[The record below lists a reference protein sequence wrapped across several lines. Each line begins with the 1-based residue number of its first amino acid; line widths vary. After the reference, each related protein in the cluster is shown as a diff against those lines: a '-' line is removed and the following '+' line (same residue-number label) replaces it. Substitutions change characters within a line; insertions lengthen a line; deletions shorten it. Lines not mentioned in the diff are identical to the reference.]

1 MSDIADKI
9 ELIKQ
14 QLPLGV
20 NLVAVSKYHPVEMLQ
35 QAYDA
40 GQRIFGENHVQE
52 LVAKAPHL
60 PGDVQ
65 WHMIGHLQTNK
76 VRMLMPHVSMIQSID
91 SVKLLRTVEKEA
103 ARIDRVVDV
112 LLQLHVARETTK
124 TGFATGELLSV
135 LSVGELNDLPH
146 VRIRGLMAMAT
157 NTDDQ
162 FLKSGFDE
170 KRFFRTQGSYA
181 KMQCSKACH
190 DRLYDNEELVLEMIE
205 KTDDDLKIPSELV
218 PICPVCGEEMDL
230 NLRKDSFFVE
240 DDTWNE
246 QNQNYID
253 FIEKALKGNLLLMEF
268 GIGFNTP
275 IIIRFPFDGLMESN
289 ENVNLARFNRS
300 HLEMTIQQNGN
311 YYLVGEEKIGN

>member
-20 NLVAVSKYHPVEMLQ
+20 KLVAVSKYHPVEMLQ

-162 FLKSGFDE
+162 IQIEREFQLVSDTFRLIKEEFFSAHDEFDQISMGMSDDWQLAV
-170 KRFFRTQGSYA
+170 KHGATLVRVGSA
-181 KMQCSKACH
+181 
-190 DRLYDNEELVLEMIE
+190 I
-205 KTDDDLKIPSELV
+205 
-218 PICPVCGEEMDL
+218 
-230 NLRKDSFFVE
+230 
-240 DDTWNE
+240 
-246 QNQNYID
+246 
-253 FIEKALKGNLLLMEF
+253 F
-268 GIGFNTP
+268 GP
-275 IIIRFPFDGLMESN
+275 R
-289 ENVNLARFNRS
+289 
-300 HLEMTIQQNGN
+300 Q
-311 YYLVGEEKIGN
+311 Y